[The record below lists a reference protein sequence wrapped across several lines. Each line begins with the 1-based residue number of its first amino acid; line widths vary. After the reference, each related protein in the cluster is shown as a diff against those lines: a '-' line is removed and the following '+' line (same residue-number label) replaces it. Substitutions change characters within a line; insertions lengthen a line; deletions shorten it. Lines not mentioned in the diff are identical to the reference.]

1 MIQLTRFLAALLITG
16 SLSTFV
22 MAAPADETPEARA
35 QRIAQALEVDP
46 TSEALQPERTWLLGW
61 IYQNRDLRMIVCDIF
76 KPIQA
81 DDYPYAGV
89 LVTQMIIGNAAFQL
103 RNPDRRTD
111 HQATQLAGVES
122 GLKAY
127 AKIIDQHPDARLAYL
142 DDLLAAK
149 RLGNLPSAVASLID
163 GKCNL
168 PKEED

>member
-1 MIQLTRFLAALLITG
+1 MTELTRFVVALLIAG
-16 SLSTFV
+16 LLST
-22 MAAPADETPEARA
+22 AAVADPANEAPEARA
-35 QRIAQALEVDP
+35 QRIAQALEADP
-46 TSEALQPERTWLLGW
+46 TSEALQSERTWLLGW
-61 IYQNRDLRMIVCDIF
+61 IYQNRDLRMIVCDIY
-76 KPIQA
+76 KPVQA
-81 DDYPYAGV
+81 NDYPYAGV

-103 RNPDRRTD
+103 RNPGSRED

-149 RLGNLPSAVASLID
+149 RLGNLPSAVATLID